1 MPGTP
6 MPYVRVQF
14 LTDDGLPAEGYQ
26 LFSYE
31 AGTTTKLATYSDVAL
46 TSANTN
52 PIVLDSAGSATIF
65 LAADS
70 YKFVLCLPTETDPPT
85 GTAVWTRDNVTA
97 VPELNA
103 NLDIA
108 GVAGENLAA
117 GEFVYCSAGDGG
129 RTAGRWYK
137 ADADLTYGS
146 TGATGLGCV
155 VSTTITA
162 AATGN
167 IRLQGRVT
175 GLSGLTAGSL
185 YYISATAGGITATA
199 PTNARAVGIA
209 DTTTSLVFSQW
220 APTQV
225 ATYALQGIVSTGTQS
240 IGGEKTFYQTPRYRP
255 GGSAP
260 TQAAYVS
267 GCLNVDINDAAG
279 VMSAGADETDL
290 FTYTVPANTLS
301 ARASGIYPSLRIK
314 WRMGFANDAD
324 AKVVKLYFAGTSVT
338 VVNNACQLASNVG
351 IFTGDVVVIDATT
364 GYISGS
370 GIVSTSAG
378 TAASG
383 FYFANSANIAAF
395 DLTIDNVLKIT
406 GDGVNANDI
415 LLYWTV
421 VETIG

>member
-31 AGTTTKLATYSDVAL
+31 AGTTTKLATYSDVNL

-108 GVAGENLAA
+108 GVAGETLAA

-137 ADADLTYGS
+137 TDSDLTYGS

-185 YYISATAGGITATA
+185 YYLSATAGGITATA

-220 APTQV
+220 APTQL
-225 ATYALQGIVSTGTQS
+225 ATASVQGIVSTEAQS
-240 IGGEKTFYQTPRYRP
+240 FGGIKTFAAEAPRFGP
-255 GGSAP
+255 GGTADV
-260 TQAAYVS
+260 AVAS
-267 GCLNVDINDAAG
+267 GVIDSQSSVAG
-279 VMSAGADETDL
+279 VAAQNTTETTL
-290 FTYTVPANTLS
+290 FTYTLLANTLKQD
-301 ARASGIYPSLRIK
+301 AVTGIEPVLRLSF
-314 WRMGFANDAD
+314 RLGFEAD
-324 AKVVKLYFAGTSVT
+324 AGTKVVKVYLGTTALTLVNAG
-338 VVNNACQLASNVG
+338 VNLASSFGLFTATIRCVG
-351 IFTGDVVVIDATT
+351 DGTAQM
-364 GYISGS
+364 ISGS
-370 GIVSTSAG
+370 GVVSTAAAAVAN
-378 TAASG
+378 TFVYAAS
-383 FYFANSANIAAF
+383 AAAAE
-395 DLTIDNVLKIT
+395 DLTTDLVVKVTGTGADTDDVVGYEWLVEVL
-406 GDGVNANDI
+406 G
-415 LLYWTV
+415 
-421 VETIG
+421 

>member
-31 AGTTTKLATYSDVAL
+31 AGTTTKLATYSDVNL

-137 ADADLTYGS
+137 TDSDLTYGS
-146 TGATGLGCV
+146 IYAPAIGCV
-155 VSTTITA
+155 ISTTINA
-162 AATGN
+162 AATGS
-167 IRLQGRVT
+167 IRIQGRVT
-175 GLSGLTAGSL
+175 GLSGLTAGST
-185 YYISATAGGITATA
+185 YYLSATAGGITATA

-209 DTTTSLVFSQW
+209 DTTTSLVFTQW
-220 APTQV
+220 VQTQDAS
-225 ATYALQGIVSTGTQS
+225 ATLRGIVSIGTQS
-240 IGGEKTFYQTPRYRP
+240 FGGIKTFAAEAPRFGP
-255 GGSAP
+255 GGTADV
-260 TQAAYVS
+260 AIAS
-267 GCLNVDINDAAG
+267 GVIDSRSSVAG
-279 VMSAGADETDL
+279 VACVNTNETVL
-290 FTYTVPANTLS
+290 FTYTLLANTLKQD
-301 ARASGIYPSLRIK
+301 AVTGIEPILRVSF
-314 WRMGFANDAD
+314 RLGFEQDAG
-324 AKVVKLYFAGTSVT
+324 AKTVKFYLGSTALTLVNYAVNFAG
-338 VVNNACQLASNVG
+338 NVG
-351 IFTGDVVVIDATT
+351 MFVCTIRCVGDGTAQM
-364 GYISGS
+364 ISGS
-370 GIVSTSAG
+370 GVVSTAANVAG
-378 TAASG
+378 SCYFAATTAA
-383 FYFANSANIAAF
+383 AENLAT
-395 DLTIDNVLKIT
+395 DLAVQVTGTGQDSDDVVGYEWLVEVL
-406 GDGVNANDI
+406 G
-415 LLYWTV
+415 
-421 VETIG
+421 

>member
-31 AGTTTKLATYSDVAL
+31 AGTTTKLATYSDVNL

-137 ADADLTYGS
+137 TDSDLTYGS

-185 YYISATAGGITATA
+185 YYLSATAGGITATA

-220 APTQV
+220 APTQL
-225 ATYALQGIVSTGTQS
+225 ATASVQGIVSTEAQS
-240 IGGEKTFYQTPRYRP
+240 FGGIKTFAAEAPRFGP
-255 GGSAP
+255 GGTADVAVASG
-260 TQAAYVS
+260 VS
-267 GCLNVDINDAAG
+267 DSQSSVAG
-279 VMSAGADETDL
+279 VAAQNTTETTL
-290 FTYTVPANTLS
+290 FTYTLLANTLKQD
-301 ARASGIYPSLRIK
+301 AVTGIEPVLRLSF
-314 WRMGFANDAD
+314 RLGFEAD
-324 AKVVKLYFAGTSVT
+324 AGTKVVKVYLGTTALTLVNAG
-338 VVNNACQLASNVG
+338 VNLASSFGLFTATIRCVG
-351 IFTGDVVVIDATT
+351 DGTAQM
-364 GYISGS
+364 ISGS
-370 GIVSTSAG
+370 GVVSTAAAAVAN
-378 TAASG
+378 TFVYAAS
-383 FYFANSANIAAF
+383 AAAAE
-395 DLTIDNVLKIT
+395 DLTTDLVVKVTGTGADTDDVVGYEWLVEVL
-406 GDGVNANDI
+406 G
-415 LLYWTV
+415 
-421 VETIG
+421 